1 MAELRPFASVR
12 PREDL
17 AERIAALPYDVVNRQ
32 EAKAIVRENPYSFLK
47 IDRAETQMDDS
58 VDMYCDTVYETA
70 RDTLEQML
78 EEGSFVT
85 EATPCYYLY
94 ELTMNG
100 RAQTGLVGCVS
111 IDEYLN
117 DGIKKHENTKSEKEK
132 DRIRHV
138 DVCSAHTGPI
148 FLAYRRQESLV
159 KLQEQVKTEKPLY
172 AFVSGDGIGHRVWK
186 IEEKK
191 RIGEIYEIL
200 KSVPELY
207 IADGHHRAA
216 SAVKTGL
223 KRRKEVGQYTG
234 KEEFNYF
241 LAVLFPDQELMILD
255 YNRFVHDL
263 NGYTK
268 EEFLN
273 QLQAEL
279 VVEKVGE
286 KAYKPE
292 RKGEVGMY
300 LDHSWYRLILPKCE
314 NSEDPVTGLDVAQLQ
329 ERVLTSILGIQDPKT
344 DKRIEFVGGIRGL
357 KELGRMVDGREGSV
371 AFAMYPTSMEELFAV
386 ADAGKLMPPKSTWF
400 EPKLRSGLF
409 IHRF

>member
-148 FLAYRRQESLV
+148 FLAYRRQESLA

-172 AFVSGDGIGHRVWK
+172 AFVSEDGIGHRVWK

-371 AFAMYPTSMEELFAV
+371 AFAMYPTNMEELFAV

>member
-85 EATPCYYLY
+85 EAAPCYYLY

-100 RAQTGLVGCVS
+100 RAQTGLVGCAS

-117 DGIKKHENTKSEKEK
+117 DGIKKHENTKPEKEK

-148 FLAYRRQESLV
+148 FLAYRRQESLA

-172 AFVSGDGIGHRVWK
+172 AFVSEDGIGHRVWK
-186 IEEKK
+186 IEEEK

-223 KRRKEVGQYTG
+223 KRRKEAGEYTG
-234 KEEFNYF
+234 EEEFNYF

-268 EEFLN
+268 EEFLH

-279 VVEKVGE
+279 VVEKIGE

-292 RKGEVGMY
+292 CKGEVGMY

-314 NSEDPVTGLDVAQLQ
+314 NAEDPVTGLDVAQLQ
-329 ERVLTSILGIQDPKT
+329 AHVLTSVLGIQDPKT

-357 KELGRMVDGREGSV
+357 QELGRMVDEREGSV